1 VNSFISSQT
10 RPSAAT
16 GIAGSPAPEK
26 RASRRYKCEGIAELQ
41 TDGVDMGTKAKITDI
56 SLSGCYVE
64 VSATSAVN
72 TFVNMVL
79 TVKGIRLALKG
90 VVRTSFP
97 LLGMGIEF
105 AEIRDEDKAALQA
118 VLVRLDKDKDETSA
132 FDVPETEVSP
142 QAPEVLMIMDS
153 GAALN
158 ALAKFF
164 QDHQSLSRDQ
174 FTDVISRSQDLS
186 YQTRFDKPGVR

>member
-16 GIAGSPAPEK
+16 GIAASPAPEK
-26 RASRRYKCEGIAELQ
+26 RASRRYKCEGVAELQ
-41 TDGVDMGTKAKITDI
+41 SDGVDMGTKAKITDI

-118 VLVRLDKDKDETSA
+118 VLVRLNNDKDKDDTSA
-132 FDVPETEVSP
+132 PGVPETEVSS
-142 QAPEVLMIMDS
+142 QAPGVLMIMDS

-164 QDHQSLSRDQ
+164 QDHQSLSRSQ
-174 FTDVISRSQDLS
+174 FTDVISKSQ
-186 YQTRFDKPGVR
+186 R

>member
-1 VNSFISSQT
+1 VNSFISSPT

-16 GIAGSPAPEK
+16 GIAASPVPEK
-26 RASRRYKCEGIAELQ
+26 RASRRYKCEGLAELQ

-72 TFVNMVL
+72 TFVNMAL

-105 AEIRDEDKAALQA
+105 TEIGDEEKAALET
-118 VLVRLDKDKDETSA
+118 LMLRLGGGDSSA
-132 FDVPETEVSP
+132 IHTPHTPASTR
-142 QAPEVLMIMDS
+142 APCMLMVINS

-164 QDHQSLSRDQ
+164 DDHPSLTREQ
-174 FTDVISRSQDLS
+174 FTDVISRSQDLDLPKS
-186 YQTRFDKPGVR
+186 RE

>member
-1 VNSFISSQT
+1 MNSFISSQT

-16 GIAGSPAPEK
+16 GIAASPAPEK

-79 TVKGIRLALKG
+79 TVKGIRLALNG

-105 AEIRDEDKAALQA
+105 AEIRDEDKAVLQA
-118 VLVRLDKDKDETSA
+118 VLVRLDKDNDNYKDDTSA
-132 FDVPETEVSP
+132 LDVPETRITP
-142 QAPEVLMIMDS
+142 QAPGVLMIMDS

-164 QDHQSLSRDQ
+164 QDHQTLSRDQ
-174 FTDVISRSQDLS
+174 FTDVISKSQDLS
-186 YQTRFDKPGVR
+186 

>member
-1 VNSFISSQT
+1 
-10 RPSAAT
+10 
-16 GIAGSPAPEK
+16 
-26 RASRRYKCEGIAELQ
+26 
-41 TDGVDMGTKAKITDI
+41 MGTKAKITDI

-79 TVKGIRLALKG
+79 SVSGIRLELKG

-118 VLVRLDKDKDETSA
+118 VLVRLDKDKDDTSA
-132 FDVPETEVSP
+132 LDVPETEVSP
-142 QAPEVLMIMDS
+142 QAPGVLMIMDS

-186 YQTRFDKPGVR
+186 YQTRFDKPGAR